1 MLYQTLQLRHTR
13 TSRICYDDEEKQ
25 NKENLVNNLP
35 LKVNHL
41 LNILHV
47 NDDYPVISL

>member
-1 MLYQTLQLRHTR
+1 MLYQTFQLRHTR
-13 TSRICYDDEEKQ
+13 TSRIRYDEEKQ